1 MLHRVR
7 VSLATVGRL
16 ERITAIVLVL
26 NNISKQYDGSTVLHP
41 FTYTVP
47 ESHITVIIG
56 PSGSGKSTILRI
68 IAGLIAS
75 DTGNIEFN
83 NTIITAENIEAVRR
97 RFGYVIQEGGLFP
110 HLTVEQNV
118 TLMARYLGWDL
129 DKMDTR
135 TFELAQLVNFQ
146 DELFARYP
154 TELSGGQRQ
163 RVSIMRSL
171 MLDPEV
177 LLLDEPLG
185 ALDPMMRF
193 DLQSELKEIFQK
205 LKKTV
210 IFVTHDLAEAAF
222 FADTIVLMK
231 EGKIAQKG
239 SLEQMINSPDDEFVS
254 RFIRAQRSHLE
265 NSG

>member
-1 MLHRVR
+1 M
-7 VSLATVGRL
+7 
-16 ERITAIVLVL
+16 LVL
-26 NNISKQYDGSTVLHP
+26 DNISKQYDGSIVLHP

-47 ESHITVIIG
+47 ESHTTAIIG

-68 IAGLIAS
+68 IVGLIAS
-75 DTGNIEFN
+75 DSGSIEFN
-83 NTIITAENIEAVRR
+83 GTTITTENIEAIRR
-97 RFGYVIQEGGLFP
+97 RIGYVIQEGGLFP

-129 DKMDTR
+129 DKVDSR
-135 TFELAQLVNFQ
+135 TFELARLVNFQ
-146 DELFARYP
+146 DKLFCRYP

-163 RVSIMRSL
+163 RVNIMRSL

-185 ALDPMMRF
+185 ALDTLMRF
-193 DLQSELKEIFQK
+193 DLQSELKEIFQR

-210 IFVTHDLAEAAF
+210 IFVTHDIAEAAF

-231 EGKIAQKG
+231 EGVIAQQG
-239 SLEQMINSPDDEFVS
+239 SLEQMIKSPNDEFVS
-254 RFIRAQRSHLE
+254 RFIKAQRLHVDIP
-265 NSG
+265 G